1 MKKIL
6 CLLMVLLCFGCMEVL
21 KPKTKLPQ
29 NQYTNDNLQ
38 DIDKDS
44 EKANTEYKVP
54 LNIII
59 KAIE

>member
-1 MKKIL
+1 
-6 CLLMVLLCFGCMEVL
+6 MEVL

-38 DIDKDS
+38 DIDKDT